1 MSRQFDRIAPDA
13 SSPPPGLAARSFV
26 LLQYLLPQ
34 HAVSRV
40 VLAATRVRWRAF
52 KNLLIGSFMR
62 GFRPDMR
69 DALESDPTAYG
80 SFNAFFTRALRADAR
95 PIAPH
100 ADAIVSPVDGAVSQA
115 GHIDGSTILQAKGHD
130 YDLTTLLA
138 GQRQWSERLQDG
150 EFATIY
156 LAPFDYHRIHMPLA
170 GTLRAAWYVPGRLFS
185 VNTVTVAA
193 VPRLFARN
201 ERIVCCF
208 ETDGMPWSLVMVGAL
223 NVGSMTTVW
232 HGDVAPR
239 RSRVVTELPLT
250 DPLAPLQLVKGAE
263 IGRFNMGSTVILVL
277 PRNVATWNAE
287 LLPGAKLRMGAMIGR
302 LRTRA
307 GTS

>member
-1 MSRQFDRIAPDA
+1 MPEAA
-13 SSPPPGLAARSFV
+13 SHTPGLAARLFV

-40 VLAATRVRWRAF
+40 VLRATRSRWRVF
-52 KNLLIGSFMR
+52 KNLLINSFMR
-62 GFRPDMR
+62 GFRPDMQ
-69 DALESDPTAYG
+69 DALESDPTAYE
-80 SFNAFFTRALRADAR
+80 SFNAFFTRTLRPESR
-95 PIAPH
+95 PIAPQREV
-100 ADAIVSPVDGAVSQA
+100 IISPVDGTVSQA
-115 GHIDGSTILQAKGHD
+115 GHITGTTLLQAKGHD

-138 GQRQWSERLQDG
+138 GQRPWSDRLQDG
-150 EFATIY
+150 EFTTIY
-156 LAPFDYHRIHMPLA
+156 LAPYDYHRIHMPLA

-208 ETDGMPWSLVMVGAL
+208 ETHGMPWSLVMVGAL

-239 RSRVVTELPLT
+239 RPRIVTELPLT
-250 DPLAPLQLVKGAE
+250 GLTAPLQLVKGAE
-263 IGRFNMGSTVILVL
+263 MGRFNMGSTVIVVL
-277 PRNVATWNAE
+277 PRNTASWNEE
-287 LLPGAKLRMGAMIGR
+287 LSPGAKLRMGLAIGR
-302 LRTRA
+302 LHSRA
-307 GTS
+307 GTG